1 MRGSVPPGGTLD
13 VVGQVSLR
21 SSFPELSLE
30 RFDSGFRLFGAGI
43 INGELERLWMR
54 ACSSVFLQAIN
65 VLPSR
70 DGSDIGRLL

>member
-1 MRGSVPPGGTLD
+1 VRGRVPLGGTLD
-13 VVGQVSLR
+13 VR

-43 INGELERLWMR
+43 INGELERLWMS

-70 DGSDIGRLL
+70 DGGDIDRLL